1 MKSYKFNFNKKA
13 YDNPYYDLFIDDECD
28 SMVNRI
34 LERDNSYFSDATQEI
49 ADYAVHIY
57 NCDVLK
63 MMSNINMQE
72 FIDRAITEFDLRI
85 KDEEGFNFIIR
96 AGQHGEF
103 LFYEEQ
109 LHANADIVAQ
119 NALIR
124 YVNDMTVKSNIYYDS
139 KEIESFIESYIE
151 GISINTDD
159 RLDSIIADFESEL
172 LSEFDIEIME
182 VTK

>member
-1 MKSYKFNFNKKA
+1 MICLNFKLEKKE
-13 YDNPYYDLFIDDECD
+13 YDNLYYDLSIDNQCD
-28 SMVNRI
+28 RI
-34 LERDNSYFSDATQEI
+34 VSAILSQSSSYFSDVVHDT
-49 ADYAVHIY
+49 ADI
-57 NCDVLK
+57 
-63 MMSNINMQE
+63 STNINPILLELMRNVDIQD
-72 FIDRAITEFDLRI
+72 FIDRAICEFNLEPK
-85 KDEEGFNFIIR
+85 KDEGFDFILR
-96 AGQHGEF
+96 AAKYGVY
-103 LFYEEQ
+103 LFYCEQ
-109 LHANADIVAQ
+109 LHANADIIAQ

-151 GISINTDD
+151 GISIDTDD